1 MLSNSSGGKLTM
13 NLAARSSSTPAS
25 VSVPNDDCGV
35 APADVWSLYDIL
47 SASIARAVESSVKRE
62 RREGEKLS
70 QRDSGDDSPR
80 SPVYTKALSNRL
92 SYSIFDLTR
101 QIPGRRTD
109 RDFPKWQEL
118 VNINFT
124 EAATRTGPLQP
135 TAYKATTRMHST
147 DGARIRTSLCRSLIS
162 PPKKKLHRYCFFYPF
177 FRCSASFF
185 FFAHRPSFYLDIN
198 IWSTRL

>member
-1 MLSNSSGGKLTM
+1 MPLLTLPRCTCRVPLGGAPSLPAAAHPSLRLHRIPSRVEQRETYACSIWKHTLSMLSNSSGGKLTM

-80 SPVYTKALSNRL
+80 SAVYTKAFSNRL
-92 SYSIFDLTR
+92 SYSIFDPTR
-101 QIPGRRTD
+101 QIPGRWTD

-124 EAATRTGPLQP
+124 RRQPLAPDLCNQWPTRPP
-135 TAYKATTRMHST
+135 P
-147 DGARIRTSLCRSLIS
+147 RSI
-162 PPKKKLHRYCFFYPF
+162 
-177 FRCSASFF
+177 
-185 FFAHRPSFYLDIN
+185 
-198 IWSTRL
+198 